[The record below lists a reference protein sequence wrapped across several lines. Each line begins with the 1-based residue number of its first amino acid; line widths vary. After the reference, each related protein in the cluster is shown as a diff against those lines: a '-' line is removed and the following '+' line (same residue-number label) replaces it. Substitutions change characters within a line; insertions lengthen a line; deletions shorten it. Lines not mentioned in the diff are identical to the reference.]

1 MSIKYFNL
9 LDGSLEFH
17 DQKLII
23 FDQAKRNR
31 ITFLLMTIG
40 GLIYSIVTTIKG
52 YKYHD
57 NGEIWVGLILTI
69 LWILASIY
77 RRKQFQKVENEIF
90 LSDISRV
97 TFSIDKFDG
106 STLAKIMT
114 KNNQQRRIKI
124 IQEGDQDFDFKNLLV
139 ENNIKID

>member
-9 LDGSLEFH
+9 LDGSLEFLY
-17 DQKLII
+17 QKLII

-57 NGEIWVGLILTI
+57 NGNFWFGLILTI
-69 LWILASIY
+69 IWILTSIY

>member
-52 YKYHD
+52 YKHHD
-57 NGEIWVGLILTI
+57 NGNFWFGLILTI
-69 LWILASIY
+69 IWILTSIY

-90 LSDISRV
+90 ISDISQV

-124 IQEGDQDFDFKNLLV
+124 LQEGDQDFDFKNLLV